1 MALNP
6 LIIDTHSHIFDTA
19 FDPDRT
25 EVIER
30 ALSAG
35 VGLQLLPNV
44 DLDTVPALLR
54 TADQYACCLPM
65 IGLHPTSV
73 GERFESDLSELERIM
88 GQHRFYGIG
97 EIGIDLY
104 WDTSMREQQEQAFR
118 HQLRWAKRMHLPVSI
133 HVRDR
138 ANSTAAFDTVLAI
151 VDAEHTSE
159 LSGVFHCFSG
169 TFNHY
174 RHIADYGTFM
184 VGIGGV
190 ATYKNGG
197 FDQLAPHIDP
207 AHLLL
212 ETDCPYLAPIP
223 KRGKRNEPAH
233 IVHTATHIAQLLKL
247 EVADLYGITSSNA
260 IRLFNLTLPEQQA

>member
-1 MALNP
+1 MPAP
-6 LIIDTHSHIFDTA
+6 AIIDTHSHIFDKA
-19 FDPDRT
+19 FDPDRA
-25 EVIER
+25 EVVQR
-30 ALSAG
+30 ALDAG

-44 DLDTVPALLR
+44 DLDTVSALLS
-54 TADQYACCLPM
+54 TADQFACCLPM

-73 GERFESDLSELERIM
+73 GQQFEHDLSKLERIM
-88 GQHRFYGIG
+88 GQRRFYGVG

-104 WDTSMREQQEQAFR
+104 WDTTMREQQEQAFR
-118 HQLRWAKRMHLPVSI
+118 HQLRWAKQMHLPASI

-169 TFNHY
+169 TAEHY
-174 RHIADYGTFM
+174 RHIADYGSFM

-190 ATYKNGG
+190 STYKNGG
-197 FDQLAPHIDP
+197 FDQLAPHID
-207 AHLLL
+207 LSRMLL

-223 KRGKRNEPAH
+223 MRGKRNEPAH
-233 IVHTATHIAQLLKL
+233 LVYIATHLAQVLNMD
-247 EVADLYGITSSNA
+247 VADLYRITSNNA
-260 IRLFNLTLPEQQA
+260 IRLFNLAVTEQ